1 MDQEVDKLDDVE
13 ADTAVDQ
20 TSAPSPEIAADTT
33 GAPAE
38 TDAQAAQPADAAP
51 DTKAGSLTPPNSETN
66 KPTEQAQPPPQQNW
80 EKRYADLMS
89 HTSKQTNEWRTRMQ
103 ETERKNQELAN
114 WKQEQEKRAQAAQLK
129 PWSKAH
135 PEFQKFNG
143 VLERAKVIDKQLR
156 SIPANLPPEQQEAM
170 KQAIVGAL
178 SNEEQQQIGEYRD
191 SLTNFQRD
199 FFTDPHGTILPMVEQ
214 LAEQKVQQAL
224 QKIEAQHS
232 VQQDFADP
240 VLAPMLKEH
249 GQDFARALNEMRD
262 PNKTYDY
269 AKQMMMLYAEN
280 QRLKSQSQQVDT
292 RATMAE
298 EQKRLAKGEAAI
310 TRDTRAPKID
320 PYESAKVEAAKRGIP
335 LDSPR
340 FSQLLTKHQG

>member
-20 TSAPSPEIAADTT
+20 TSAPAETATAADPT

-51 DTKAGSLTPPNSETN
+51 DNQAERSLTPPNSET
-66 KPTEQAQPPPQQNW
+66 KPTEQAPPPQQNW

-89 HTSKQTNEWRTRMQ
+89 HTSKQTNEWRSRMQ
-103 ETERKNQELAN
+103 ETERKNQELIQ

-178 SNEEQQQIGEYRD
+178 SQEEQQQIGEYRE

-240 VLAPMLKEH
+240 QLAPMIKEY
-249 GQDFARALNEMRD
+249 GQDFARALKEMPER
-262 PNKTYDY
+262 PYDY
-269 AKQMMMLYAEN
+269 AKQMMALFAEN
-280 QRLKSQSQQVDT
+280 QRLKAAHQQVDT

-310 TRDTRAPKID
+310 TRDTRTPRLD
-320 PYESAKVEAAKRGIP
+320 PYTAAKAEAAKLGIST
-335 LDSPR
+335 DSPR
-340 FSQLLTKHQG
+340 FAQLLSKHQG